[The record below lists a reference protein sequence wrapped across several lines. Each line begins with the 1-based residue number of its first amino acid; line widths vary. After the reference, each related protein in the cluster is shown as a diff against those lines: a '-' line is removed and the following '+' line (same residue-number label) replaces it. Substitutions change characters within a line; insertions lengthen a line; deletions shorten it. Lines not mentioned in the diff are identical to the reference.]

1 MANMIHMKYGNNIQK
16 ATILFLLQLIHNK
29 YAVRAI
35 IPKIIISD
43 IFGFWSPKNTTDH
56 AKFSSI
62 CASYG
67 RI

>member
-1 MANMIHMKYGNNIQK
+1 MANKIHIKYGNNVQK

-43 IFGFWSPKNTTDH
+43 IFGF
-56 AKFSSI
+56 
-62 CASYG
+62 
-67 RI
+67 